1 MISLDPS
8 ARPTFN
14 AALDSCRASVFP
26 ESFYSFLHEYVSNVN
41 ELTAPSVFSKPVNA
55 PNSSEVSSAG
65 TASTAPPPAGP
76 TPTVS
81 TITTAPPANN
91 AGQNPGVA
99 TYESMLP
106 NESDARIDRLW
117 NDFAML
123 EPHLLVL
130 TDGEEAEKR
139 PDKATGRTRTMPF
152 QVRVFA
158 ESRLNETELLLRQDI
173 LPVELS
179 IPKRTSRLQGGLLPN
194 QRAASEG
201 KSLTCLAQTL
211 KLNCTGLR
219 RPCSNRALSC
229 LLQCAQ
235 LHNPKL

>member
-14 AALDSCRASVFP
+14 TALDSCRASVFP

-41 ELTAPSVFSKPVNA
+41 ELATPSVFSKPALA
-55 PNSSEVSSAG
+55 PNSSEASSAG
-65 TASTAPPPAGP
+65 TAPIAPPPAGP

-81 TITTAPPANN
+81 TVTTASPASN
-91 AGQNPGVA
+91 AGQNPGIA

-139 PDKATGRTRTMPF
+139 PDKATGRTRMMPF
-152 QVRVFA
+152 HV
-158 ESRLNETELLLRQDI
+158 SILPSLDSTRLNSYYDRIFCQ
-173 LPVELS
+173 
-179 IPKRTSRLQGGLLPN
+179 
-194 QRAASEG
+194 
-201 KSLTCLAQTL
+201 
-211 KLNCTGLR
+211 
-219 RPCSNRALSC
+219 SN
-229 LLQCAQ
+229 
-235 LHNPKL
+235 